1 MNDGLE
7 TAIKLL
13 IDSNEEIKV
22 TQNET
27 NKTLNELLKFQVV
40 TEERNQQ
47 RHEFEQRIGKRLDR
61 IEERVST
68 LWDMVHKN
76 SLVVNGVVAVV
87 TALII
92 WFARGLIGG

>member
-1 MNDGLE
+1 MSDGIE
-7 TAIKLL
+7 KAIELL
-13 IDSNEEIKV
+13 IKSNDQIKE
-22 TQNET
+22 TQDET
-27 NKTLNELLKFQVV
+27 NKTLNKLLRFQVV

-47 RHEFEQRIGKRLDR
+47 RHEFEQRIGKRMDK
-61 IEERVST
+61 IEDKVST

-92 WFARGLIGG
+92 WFLRGVIGG